1 MLDQVA
7 TERERKL
14 QILVC
19 EGVGETSDIPRRS
32 VSAAIKARERNFG
45 RLRSCRQS
53 DQSAGACGN
62 REQIAVSLHRSS
74 HGNRAADVARLHGE
88 RSIAVSQMKSGQSA
102 RMCNCWMKRGAQH
115 GREGTQMGA

>member
-14 QILVC
+14 QILVR

-32 VSAAIKARERNFG
+32 VSAAIKARERHFG

-74 HGNRAADVARLHGE
+74 HGNRAGMLNDR
-88 RSIAVSQMKSGQSA
+88 A

-115 GREGTQMGA
+115 DKEGTQ